1 MRRCDEEPVVQPEP
15 LGNRRPLSAV
25 LAANLIS
32 VAGNSLTQLGVPW
45 FVLQTT
51 GSPAKAGIVAFCTML
66 PVVVSAV
73 AGGPVID
80 RLGRLRVSMMSD
92 LVCGAAVAAVP
103 LLQFAGVLQ
112 FWTLCLL
119 MAVTGL
125 VHVPGVTA
133 REVLL
138 PTLALRAGTTLT
150 RAAGFYDGASRCA
163 DTIGAALG
171 GVLIAVV
178 GADRVLLVDAAT
190 FAVSVA
196 LVYVGLHDLPEAQPQ
211 QRSGKTSLR
220 GYRHELSA
228 GYRYLLRT
236 PLLLSICLVVLVTR
250 GLDQGWSAV
259 LLPVHVR
266 DRLGGSVDFGV
277 LEATFAV
284 CALIGALAYA
294 AVGNRLRRWPVFTV
308 AFLIVGM
315 PRFAVAALT
324 GTMTPLAVM
333 MAIEGLACGVLNPI
347 LAIVLYEHVPDAL
360 RSRVLSAMTA
370 STLMIT
376 PLGGLAAG
384 FLTDS
389 TDPTTAMLVVGGVYL
404 LATLCP
410 VFLPSWRHLDAAA
423 DQQREQG
430 DSPSEGSTAA
440 GVNDTTMTI
449 PTTN

>member
-1 MRRCDEEPVVQPEP
+1 MRLCDEEPVVQPEP

-66 PVVVSAV
+66 PVVVAAV

-80 RLGRLRVSMMSD
+80 RLGRLRVSMTSD

-103 LLQFAGVLQ
+103 LLRSAGVLQ

-125 VHVPGVTA
+125 VHAPGVTA

-138 PTLALRAGTTLT
+138 PTLAHRAGITLT

-196 LVYVGLHDLPEAQPQ
+196 LVRVGLHDCPEARPQ
-211 QRSGKTSLR
+211 QAGKTSLR
-220 GYRHELSA
+220 GYRHELGA

-236 PLLLSICLVVLVTR
+236 PLLLGICLVVLVTR

-259 LLPVHVR
+259 LLPMHVR
-266 DRLGGSVDFGV
+266 DRLGGSVDFGL

-284 CALIGALAYA
+284 CALIGALVYA
-294 AVGNRLRRWPVFTV
+294 AVGHRLRRWPVFTV
-308 AFLIVGM
+308 AFLIVGL

-324 GTMTPLAVM
+324 GTMTPLVVM

-360 RSRVLSAMTA
+360 RSRVLSATTA

-384 FLTDS
+384 LLVDS
-389 TDPTTAMLVVGGVYL
+389 TDPTTAMLTVGGIYL

-410 VFLPSWRHLDAAA
+410 VILPSWRRLDADA
-423 DQQREQG
+423 DQQREQQ
-430 DSPSEGSTAA
+430 DPPPAGSTAE
-440 GVNDTTMTI
+440 GVHDTTMPI
-449 PTTN
+449 PTAN